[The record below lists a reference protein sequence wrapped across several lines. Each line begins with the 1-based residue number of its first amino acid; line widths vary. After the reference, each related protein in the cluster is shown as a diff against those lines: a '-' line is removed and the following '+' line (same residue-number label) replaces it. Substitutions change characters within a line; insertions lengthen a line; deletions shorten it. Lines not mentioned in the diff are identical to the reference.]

1 MSALVCLQVRA
12 LGVDLAA
19 PVELTPVD
27 PPPAVGRRVPPAHQS
42 RLVAALGR
50 AAATAAAP
58 DFAGQVRRHPAAGGR
73 AGLRRGRRRAD
84 DGGAKRSGGSHQDAQ
99 RVGGEAVGG
108 RELLGTVRR
117 LAAGVRVHAV
127 TVQDGAVLIVVLQRR
142 RRRLRV
148 RLGLGG
154 LVAAR
159 QDQLA
164 PQVLRPSELEV
175 RRGDVRLALQVALQ
189 LQAGLSVR
197 GGGDGVS
204 EQPGGRGGRRRG
216 KRKKR
221 RGLRR
226 RR

>member
-1 MSALVCLQVRA
+1 MQPGLTCVSALVCLQVRA

-50 AAATAAAP
+50 RAATAAP

-142 RRRLRV
+142 RRRRQLRV

-197 GGGDGVS
+197 GGG
-204 EQPGGRGGRRRG
+204 GRRSE
-216 KRKKR
+216 
-221 RGLRR
+221 
-226 RR
+226 